1 MSDVA
6 LSKWAYARDP
16 AVGKAKL
23 RAVAMPESP
32 TKHGKLVPFPYK
44 DAKQTYLKDFSN
56 KEINAAI
63 ESAPIRRVALKGLHA
78 IQHSVKVQRLEDYIA
93 HPDIIPP
100 GQRHPSH
107 RGKIDEPIVVQYK
120 RVRYIHDGHHRL
132 TAEMLKGATHD
143 DVRFANLDAKVRV

>member
-1 MSDVA
+1 MSSEA

-16 AVGKAKL
+16 KVGKAKL

-63 ESAPIRRVALKGLHA
+63 EAAPIRRISLKGLHA
-78 IQHSVKVQRLEDYIA
+78 IQHSVTVDRLEDYIA
-93 HPDIIPP
+93 HPDIVPP
-100 GQRHPSH
+100 GQRHPEH
-107 RGKIDEPIVVQYK
+107 RGKVDVPIVVQYK
-120 RVRYIHDGHHRL
+120 RVRYVHDGHHRL
-132 TAEMLKGATHD
+132 TAKLLTGETHD